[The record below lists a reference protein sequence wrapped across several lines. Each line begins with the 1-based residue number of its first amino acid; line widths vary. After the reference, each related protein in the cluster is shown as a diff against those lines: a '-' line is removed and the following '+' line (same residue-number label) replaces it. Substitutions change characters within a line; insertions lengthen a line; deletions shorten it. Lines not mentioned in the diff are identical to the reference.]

1 MHYSPQCGAQGKSFV
16 GSRACLTSPGHGSA
30 DFRIACPTNIFG
42 ELGRRAAPRP
52 AKLGRLG
59 PDGGG
64 SSWPICRNQRCYKTR
79 VARKKPNR
87 YSNRGRCRPRVGLIN
102 DNGHHSPNAG
112 RLLGKVVDKL
122 LEILVAERIS
132 FLQPPLVHNS
142 YMNAMNA
149 LRVQT
154 EFCVVRDVSNVASIQ
169 IDPICHNFS
178 PKICY

>member
-122 LEILVAERIS
+122 LEILGRRADLFFTASASPQQLYERNERLTGS
-132 FLQPPLVHNS
+132 DRV
-142 YMNAMNA
+142 
-149 LRVQT
+149 LRCTGCQQCC
-154 EFCVVRDVSNVASIQ
+154 FDSN
-169 IDPICHNFS
+169 
-178 PKICY
+178 